1 MSPLKTTGILKAAA
15 VTTAAETAIGGDS
28 AEIKCGRYDTLALFL
43 DYVKGDET
51 NVAIIA
57 KFLRTTGGTEYP
69 HIDWTA
75 AAGAKTLTA
84 NSFVMSATGNHY
96 IVFDIRGLEF
106 IKFYEDAT
114 GGTPTGTLAASY
126 TMTRDG

>member
-1 MSPLKTTGILKAAA
+1 MSSPLKTTGILKAAA
-15 VTTAAETAIGGDS
+15 VTTAAETVMG
-28 AEIKCGRYDTLALFL
+28 AEIQCGAYDTITLFL
-43 DYVKGDET
+43 DYVNGDET
-51 NVAIIA
+51 SVAVIA

-69 HIDWTA
+69 HVDWTA
-75 AAGAKTLTA
+75 AAGVKTATA
-84 NSFVMSATGNHY
+84 NSFSMNATANRY
-96 IVFDIRGLEF
+96 ITFNIKGVEF